1 MDNQDE
7 LRRQRRALKEEI
19 EAADRSGAGAPG
31 NDRAHEGFQATSA
44 FQHAGARL
52 QDRKPAAPDLEMVL
66 DIPVRI
72 TLEVGGADMPIRELL
87 QLHQGAIVE
96 LDRQAVEPL
105 DVLVNG
111 TLVARGEVVVVEDKL
126 GIRLTEVVS
135 AAERLQSLR

>member
-1 MDNQDE
+1 MDNQEE

-19 EAADRSGAGAPG
+19 EAADLGADAPRTEPPREAFQGAGA
-31 NDRAHEGFQATSA
+31 FQS
-44 FQHAGARL
+44 AGARL
-52 QDRKPAAPDLEMVL
+52 RDRKPAAPDLDMVL

-72 TLEVGGADMPIRELL
+72 TLEVGGADMPIRDLL

-96 LDRQAVEPL
+96 LDRQAGEPL

-135 AAERLQSLR
+135 PAERLQSLR